1 MFEGL
6 VSALF
11 QRLTAVLTLE
21 DMMGVVMGKLII
33 LCSLEKTADISPRH
47 NATPLPVTTSL
58 KKRRY
63 FFTFSSERRQA
74 WRSERGRE
82 TRATG

>member
-33 LCSLEKTADISPRH
+33 
-47 NATPLPVTTSL
+47 
-58 KKRRY
+58 
-63 FFTFSSERRQA
+63 
-74 WRSERGRE
+74 
-82 TRATG
+82 

>member
-47 NATPLPVTTSL
+47 HQR
-58 KKRRY
+58 K
-63 FFTFSSERRQA
+63 ERRK
-74 WRSERGRE
+74 SILD
-82 TRATG
+82 TCHY